1 MQAPVLQQIDTDRS
15 KKNMESYPLLKEMGV
30 LHPRQIASYSV
41 NSIEYTDVLRI
52 VYERPK
58 GSKLH
63 GSRTYKYPRVQK
75 ALKKDD
81 APAVMESD
89 PALKA
94 VLAELKE
101 VCARRSENLDVAGL
115 MLDELRLL
123 EEDIALRSE
132 YLKTLVAKINKA

>member
-1 MQAPVLQQIDTDRS
+1 
-15 KKNMESYPLLKEMGV
+15 MGV
-30 LHPRQIASYSV
+30 LHPLQIASYSV

-58 GSKLH
+58 GSKLP
-63 GSRTYKYPRVQK
+63 GSRTYKFPRVQK
-75 ALKKDD
+75 ALNKDD

-94 VLAELKE
+94 VLAELKD
-101 VCARRSENLDVAGL
+101 VCERRSENLDVAGL
-115 MLDELRLL
+115 MLEELRLL

-132 YLKTLVAKINKA
+132 YLKTLVEKINKA